1 VGWTGYAADPLQARW
16 GALGASLIVG
26 VIWATF
32 HIVPDLQG
40 SHTWLWIAGQRGFS
54 VALRVLIVWLY
65 NNAGKSLLAAI
76 LVHDMDNVSVFTV
89 FPNDGGSYYIPA
101 ITATLTAVVA
111 VLVTFLW
118 GPKTLAR
125 FRYAK
130 PATPTAMP

>member
-1 VGWTGYAADPLQARW
+1 M
-16 GALGASLIVG
+16 
-26 VIWATF
+26 
-32 HIVPDLQG
+32 
-40 SHTWLWIAGQRGFS
+40 
-54 VALRVLIVWLY
+54 ALRVLIVWLY